1 MESALL
7 SQADYAL
14 RQVSNDNGSI
24 SDLDNDTIVSQQLN
38 SAYQQVQDKITNL
51 QLHEITLTNEL
62 AEVDKDLE
70 ELGAELEAYA
80 RYDTTL
86 SQDELNADR
95 IQVSKNLISV
105 INQPEINSQK
115 VSPNNTMNL
124 AIGLVLGLMWVYSWP
139 SSSITGSRDRK

>member
-14 RQVSNDNGSI
+14 WQASNDNGSI
-24 SDLDNDTIVSQQLN
+24 SDLDKDTIVSQQLN
-38 SAYQQVQDKITNL
+38 SAYQQVQDKITIL

-95 IQVSKNLISV
+95 IQVSKNLISI

-124 AIGLVLGLMWVYSWP
+124 ANGLMLDVFVALFRYSWQQ
-139 SSSITGSRDRK
+139 G